1 MKEKENSKAAV
12 HLTSLSPQKHKY
24 EPDNTEYRFNDY
36 SKVMATKN
44 LPFPWNNISG
54 GLSNALVK
62 NILDNSKNG
71 NNV

>member
-1 MKEKENSKAAV
+1 M
-12 HLTSLSPQKHKY
+12 
-24 EPDNTEYRFNDY
+24 EYRFNDY
-36 SKVMATKN
+36 SKVMAAKN

-71 NNV
+71 NIVSVKPKSISKS